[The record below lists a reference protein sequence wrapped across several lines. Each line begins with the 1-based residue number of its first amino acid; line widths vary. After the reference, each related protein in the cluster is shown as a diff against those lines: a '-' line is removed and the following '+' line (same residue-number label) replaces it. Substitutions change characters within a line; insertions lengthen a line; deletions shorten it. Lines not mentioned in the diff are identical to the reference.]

1 MSKKKAGGKVR
12 QKSNREGKRLGVK
25 ISGGQ
30 KVRVGE
36 TLVRQRGTKF
46 AAGENVGVGRDFTLF
61 SLKAGIAKF
70 ITRKGKQFLSVQ

>member
-30 KVRVGE
+30 KVGIGE

-61 SLKAGIAKF
+61 SLKAGFTKF
-70 ITRKGKQFLSVQ
+70 ITRKGKQFLTVQ